1 MQRFKDIR
9 NKSYTVFEETDDQ
22 RKAKFASGAAGGPNS
37 SSKRKKVD
45 EAPLVMS
52 DMDIV
57 KSLTQKIEDDLR
69 KLKVR
74 NQFEKGWSTVQ
85 LLAKLAGYKVTKTA
99 QAKGKTFRY
108 DLKK

>member
-9 NKSYTVFEETDDQ
+9 NKTYTIFDETDDQ

-45 EAPLVMS
+45 EAPLVMA

-57 KSLTQKIEDDLR
+57 KSILDKIEDDLH
-69 KLKVR
+69 KLKIKGR
-74 NQFEKGWSTVQ
+74 FERGWPMIQS
-85 LLAKLAGYKVTKTA
+85 LAKMAGYKVTKTA